1 MVNIDNIQIQ
11 IRKLHHSKFKIVY
24 PSAIKIK
31 KTRKSEIEPGLF
43 GNTFTTQT
51 TTPQEP
57 SLQYYKTQHLYNAS
71 IKKKQRFHLI
81 RKIRMKQ
88 NASNNPLIAHI
99 TTFRLSPHLFTL

>member
-24 PSAIKIK
+24 PNAIKTK
-31 KTRKSEIEPGLF
+31 KTRKSEIKPGLF

-51 TTPQEP
+51 TTPQEL

-71 IKKKQRFHLI
+71 IKK
-81 RKIRMKQ
+81 
-88 NASNNPLIAHI
+88 
-99 TTFRLSPHLFTL
+99 TTLSFDSKDKNETKR